1 MRIKVGSQSATFL
14 TDIKGA
20 KPPSMKGALKVP
32 LSKDPDSVVTLI
44 LQLKNEYA
52 RSSALLAFVAQ
63 CAA

>member
-1 MRIKVGSQSATFL
+1 VRIKVGSQSATFL

-20 KPPSMKGALKVP
+20 KAATMKGAIKVP
-32 LSKDPDSVVTLI
+32 LSKDPDGVITLI

-52 RSSALLAFVAQ
+52 RSSALLAFVAE